1 MLFAVY
7 VTDDRDQ
14 PGSYAVITPDLPE
27 CTAHGYEL
35 GQLLA
40 RVHLKIEGHVGQ
52 LLLDKKALP
61 QPRTLQEL
69 RKSGEFSAG
78 ALYEIYLEDHQLAAM
93 AVHQAGK

>member
-7 VTDDRDQ
+7 VTNDNDQ
-14 PGSYAVITPDLPE
+14 PGSYTAITPDLPE
-27 CTAHGYEL
+27 CATHGYEL

-40 RVHLKIEGHVGQ
+40 RVHLKIEGHVVQ
-52 LLLDKKALP
+52 LLLDNITP
-61 QPRTLQEL
+61 PRPRTLQEL

-78 ALYEIYLEDHQLAAM
+78 ALYEIYIEDHQLEAM